1 VLDLAFLV
9 PTRELA
15 PTGVL
20 KNCPQI
26 SHVRGFCL
34 SLQARDFFGEAF
46 RPLSTACQQLIG
58 GTKNVSPGFAGAA
71 VIGRHARRRL
81 LKR

>member
-1 VLDLAFLV
+1 
-9 PTRELA
+9 
-15 PTGVL
+15 
-20 KNCPQI
+20 
-26 SHVRGFCL
+26 VRGFCL